1 MHNFYKML
9 HLDSADVPIGEIQKQ
24 CKAIAQSG
32 ELPLEHV
39 KKIYSVLSNPEK
51 RAKYNAAL
59 RQAEPDFFRQPE
71 PLEPVP
77 AAIPTQ
83 NFYRLLNLKSA
94 DVDERTI
101 QNHFKAAVS
110 RGEIP
115 LETVQQIRDT
125 LFNMG
130 KRSVYNQALRQS
142 DPDFFRTPQT
152 ISIDDEETDSIDDEE
167 TEAQYRPTSRKSQK
181 VQSDEPSRTAEKG
194 KFIVDNQARNI
205 FVSLFAVALIAVLL
219 PWIKVLDITFAGYQL
234 TWLNPILFAWCA
246 FLVLKANMQDE
257 ELEYT
262 KLLIP
267 LAIIVGNYIRFVMR
281 INTKFDQAFLAASN
295 FSYGYGFYLQIV
307 VIVAIFAY
315 LFVCYQKNNAED

>member
-9 HLDSADVPIGEIQKQ
+9 HLDSADAPIGEIQKQ

-71 PLEPVP
+71 PSQPSM
-77 AAIPTQ
+77 PTE
-83 NFYRLLNLKSA
+83 NLYRLLNLNSA
-94 DVDERTI
+94 NVDERTI
-101 QNHFKAAVS
+101 KKHLQQALS
-110 RGEIP
+110 RNEIS
-115 LETVQQIRDT
+115 LEIAQQIRDT
-125 LFNMG
+125 LLNIG
-130 KRSVYNQALRQS
+130 KRSVYNQTLRQS
-142 DPDFFRTPQT
+142 DPDFFRSPQT
-152 ISIDDEETDSIDDEE
+152 ISIDDEE

-181 VQSDEPSRTAEKG
+181 IQSDESSRTAEKG

-205 FVSLFAVALIAVLL
+205 FVSLFALALIAVLL
-219 PWIKVLDITFAGYQL
+219 PWVNVLNITLVGYQL

-246 FLVLKANMQDE
+246 FLVIKANMKDE

-267 LAIIVGNYIRFVMR
+267 LVIIVGNYIRFVMK
-281 INTKFDQAFLAASN
+281 INAKFDQTLLAISK
-295 FSYGYGFYLQIV
+295 FSYGYGFYLQIAA
-307 VIVAIFAY
+307 IVAIFAY
-315 LFVCYQKNNAED
+315 LFVCYQKNNVED